1 MKKIIVVFCCLLSF
15 SAFAQKVSTDVQMV
29 LQVLTAQQVAWNN
42 GQLEAYMQGY
52 WKSDSLTFIGKKGIT
67 KGWQST
73 LENYQKSY
81 PDKST
86 MGQLSF
92 EIVSL
97 ERLSSDA
104 MYVIGKWNL
113 EREMTKGN
121 LSGHFTLVFK
131 KIKGQWLIVSDHS
144 S

>member
-1 MKKIIVVFCCLLSF
+1 MK
-15 SAFAQKVSTDVQMV
+15 
-29 LQVLTAQQVAWNN
+29 QQAAWNDGN
-42 GQLEAYMQGY
+42 IEAYMQGY

-81 PDKST
+81 PDKSA

-92 EIVSL
+92 EILSL
-97 ERLSSDA
+97 ESLSSDA
-104 MYVIGKWNL
+104 IYVVGKWNL
-113 EREMTKGN
+113 AREPAKGN
-121 LSGHFTLVFK
+121 LNGHFTLLFK
-131 KIKGQWLIVSDHS
+131 KIKRQWLIVSDHS